1 MTHAI
6 DLVIFAILTLAGLV
20 MDFIGLV
27 DGFLASLMTS
37 AGIPPNAQII
47 LLVVAA
53 VLLIIMALRALGG
66 IFGALI
72 IVLLVLLLMHRSF
85 PKMEVP
91 QAHLPAGLNIP
102 GQIRPSI

>member
-6 DLVIFAILTLAGLV
+6 NLIIFAILTLAALV
-20 MDFIGLV
+20 MDFIGIV
-27 DGFLASLMTS
+27 DGFLASLMNS

-53 VLLIIMALRALGG
+53 VFLVILALRALGG

-85 PKMEVP
+85 PKMEIP

-102 GQIRPSI
+102 GQMHPSI